1 MADLVA
7 FPELPLQLVF
17 KVRQLKNHLPNDTVN
32 QVLSDGLNES
42 ALNLELYITKAQKAK
57 TERKAVEELRH
68 AYQKTG
74 SVRYYIELLKEIK
87 AIPAIVA
94 DDLLSDCEAIRKT
107 LEPIM
112 EEYRGEYDDMPD
124 DEFYDWL
131 GKVFGD
137 DEKRDECFDDYDD
150 YDDFEDIE

>member
-1 MADLVA
+1 MGVQKEGVNLADLVA
-7 FPELPLQLVF
+7 FSELPLQFVF

-32 QVLSDGLNES
+32 QVLTDGLNES
-42 ALNLELYITKAQKAK
+42 ALYLELNINEALNAK

-74 SVRYYIELLKEIK
+74 SVRYYIGLLKETK
-87 AIPAIVA
+87 AIPEFVA
-94 DDLLSDCEAIRKT
+94 DNLLSDCETIIQT

-131 GKVFGD
+131 NKVLGD
-137 DEKRDECFDDYDD
+137 GEEQDEDFDL
-150 YDDFEDIE
+150 

>member
-7 FPELPLQLVF
+7 FSELPLQFVF

-32 QVLSDGLNES
+32 QVLTNGLNES
-42 ALNLELYITKAQKAK
+42 ALYLELNINEALNAK

-74 SVRYYIELLKEIK
+74 SVRYYIELLKETK
-87 AIPAIVA
+87 AIPEFVA
-94 DDLLSDCEAIRKT
+94 DNLLLDCETIRQA

-131 GKVFGD
+131 NEVFGD
-137 DEKRDECFDDYDD
+137 GEEQDEDLDL
-150 YDDFEDIE
+150 

>member
-7 FPELPLQLVF
+7 FSELPLQFVF
-17 KVRQLKNHLPNDTVN
+17 KVRQLKNYLPNDTVN
-32 QVLSDGLNES
+32 QVLTDGLNES
-42 ALNLELYITKAQKAK
+42 ALYLELNVSEALNAK

-74 SVRYYIELLKEIK
+74 SVKYYIELLKETK
-87 AIPAIVA
+87 AIPEFVA
-94 DDLLSDCEAIRKT
+94 DDLLADCETIRQALK
-107 LEPIM
+107 PIM

-131 GKVFGD
+131 NKVFGD
-137 DEKRDECFDDYDD
+137 DEGQE
-150 YDDFEDIE
+150 DDFDL

>member
-7 FPELPLQLVF
+7 FSELPLQLVF
-17 KVRQLKNHLPNDTVN
+17 KVRQLKNQLPNDTVN
-32 QVLSDGLNES
+32 QVLTDRLNES
-42 ALNLELYITKAQKAK
+42 ALYLELNVSEALNAK

-74 SVRYYIELLKEIK
+74 SVRYYIELLKETK
-87 AIPAIVA
+87 AIPEFVA
-94 DDLLSDCEAIRKT
+94 DDLLSDCEAIRQALK
-107 LEPIM
+107 PIM

-131 GKVFGD
+131 NKVFGD
-137 DEKRDECFDDYDD
+137 EEGQDEDFDL
-150 YDDFEDIE
+150 

>member
-7 FPELPLQLVF
+7 FSELPLQLVF

-32 QVLSDGLNES
+32 QVLTDGLNES
-42 ALNLELYITKAQKAK
+42 ALYLELNTNEALNAK

-74 SVRYYIELLKEIK
+74 SVRYYIELLKETK
-87 AIPAIVA
+87 EFVA
-94 DDLLSDCEAIRKT
+94 DDLLSDCETIRQA

-112 EEYRGEYDDMPD
+112 EEYRGEYDDMQD

-131 GKVFGD
+131 NKVFGD
-137 DEKRDECFDDYDD
+137 EEGQDEDLDL
-150 YDDFEDIE
+150 

>member
-7 FPELPLQLVF
+7 FSELPLQFVF

-32 QVLSDGLNES
+32 QVLTDRLNES
-42 ALNLELYITKAQKAK
+42 ALCLELNVSEALNAK

-74 SVRYYIELLKEIK
+74 SVRYYIELLKETK
-87 AIPAIVA
+87 AITEFVA
-94 DDLLSDCEAIRKT
+94 DDLLSDCETIRQS

-131 GKVFGD
+131 NKVFGD
-137 DEKRDECFDDYDD
+137 EEGQDEDFDL
-150 YDDFEDIE
+150 

>member
-7 FPELPLQLVF
+7 FSELPLKLVF
-17 KVRQLKNHLPNDTVN
+17 KVRQLKNYLTNDTVN
-32 QVLSDGLNES
+32 QVLTDGLNES
-42 ALNLELYITKAQKAK
+42 ALYLELNVSEALNAK

-74 SVRYYIELLKEIK
+74 SVKYYIELLKETK
-87 AIPAIVA
+87 AIPEFVA
-94 DDLLSDCEAIRKT
+94 DDLLADCETIRQALK
-107 LEPIM
+107 PIM

-131 GKVFGD
+131 NEVFGD
-137 DEKRDECFDDYDD
+137 GEEQDEDFDL
-150 YDDFEDIE
+150 

>member
-1 MADLVA
+1 MADLVT
-7 FPELPLQLVF
+7 FSELPLKLVF

-32 QVLSDGLNES
+32 QVLTDGLNES
-42 ALNLELYITKAQKAK
+42 ALYLELNINEALNAK

-74 SVRYYIELLKEIK
+74 SVRYYIELLKETK
-87 AIPAIVA
+87 AIPEFVA
-94 DDLLSDCEAIRKT
+94 EDLLADCETIRQALK
-107 LEPIM
+107 PIM

-131 GKVFGD
+131 NQVFGD
-137 DEKRDECFDDYDD
+137 EEGQDDEFDL
-150 YDDFEDIE
+150 

>member
-7 FPELPLQLVF
+7 FSELPLQLVF
-17 KVRQLKNHLPNDTVN
+17 KVRQLKNYLPNDTVN
-32 QVLSDGLNES
+32 QVLTDGLNES
-42 ALNLELYITKAQKAK
+42 ALYLELNINQALNAK

-74 SVRYYIELLKEIK
+74 SVRYYIELLKETK
-87 AIPAIVA
+87 AIPEFVA
-94 DDLLSDCEAIRKT
+94 DDLLSDCEAIRQALK
-107 LEPIM
+107 PIM

-131 GKVFGD
+131 NKVFGD
-137 DEKRDECFDDYDD
+137 DEGQE
-150 YDDFEDIE
+150 DDFDL

>member
-7 FPELPLQLVF
+7 FSELPLQLVF

-32 QVLSDGLNES
+32 QVLSDRLNES
-42 ALNLELYITKAQKAK
+42 ALCLELYISEAQRAK
-57 TERKAVEELRH
+57 TERKAVGELRH

-74 SVRYYIELLKEIK
+74 SVRYYIKLLKEIK
-87 AIPAIVA
+87 AIPKFFA

-131 GKVFGD
+131 CKVFGD
-137 DEKRDECFDDYDD
+137 DEGQNEDFDL
-150 YDDFEDIE
+150 

>member
-1 MADLVA
+1 MADLVV
-7 FPELPLQLVF
+7 FSELPLKLVF

-32 QVLSDGLNES
+32 QVLTDGLNES
-42 ALNLELYITKAQKAK
+42 ALYLELNIIEALHAE

-74 SVRYYIELLKEIK
+74 SVRYYIELLKETK
-87 AIPAIVA
+87 AIPEFVA
-94 DDLLSDCEAIRKT
+94 EDMLSDCEVIRQS
-107 LEPIM
+107 LDPIM

-131 GKVFGD
+131 NQVFGD
-137 DEKRDECFDDYDD
+137 EEGQD
-150 YDDFEDIE
+150 DDFDL

>member
-7 FPELPLQLVF
+7 FSELPLQLVF
-17 KVRQLKNHLPNDTVN
+17 KVRQLKNQLPNDTVN
-32 QVLSDGLNES
+32 QVLTDGLNES
-42 ALNLELYITKAQKAK
+42 ALYLELNINEALNAK
-57 TERKAVEELRH
+57 TH

-74 SVRYYIELLKEIK
+74 SVRYYIELLREAR
-87 AIPAIVA
+87 AIPEFVA
-94 DDLLSDCEAIRKT
+94 DDLLSDCEAIRQS

-131 GKVFGD
+131 NQVFGD
-137 DEKRDECFDDYDD
+137 EEGQD
-150 YDDFEDIE
+150 DDFDL

>member
-7 FPELPLQLVF
+7 FSELPLKLVF

-32 QVLSDGLNES
+32 QVLTDGLNES
-42 ALNLELYITKAQKAK
+42 ALYLELNVSEALNAK

-74 SVRYYIELLKEIK
+74 SVRYYIELLKETK
-87 AIPAIVA
+87 AIPEFVA
-94 DDLLSDCEAIRKT
+94 EDMLSDCEVIRQS
-107 LEPIM
+107 LDPIM

-131 GKVFGD
+131 NKVFGD
-137 DEKRDECFDDYDD
+137 DEGQE
-150 YDDFEDIE
+150 DDFDL

>member
-7 FPELPLQLVF
+7 FSELPLQLVF
-17 KVRQLKNHLPNDTVN
+17 KVRQLKNYLPNDTVN
-32 QVLSDGLNES
+32 QVLTDGLNES
-42 ALNLELYITKAQKAK
+42 ALYLELNINEALNAK

-74 SVRYYIELLKEIK
+74 SVRYYIELLKETK
-87 AIPAIVA
+87 AIPEFVA
-94 DDLLSDCEAIRKT
+94 DDLLADCETIRQALK
-107 LEPIM
+107 PIM

-131 GKVFGD
+131 NEVFGD
-137 DEKRDECFDDYDD
+137 EEGQDEDFDL
-150 YDDFEDIE
+150 

>member
-1 MADLVA
+1 MADVVT
-7 FPELPLQLVF
+7 FFELPLRLVF

-32 QVLSDGLNES
+32 QVLTDGLNES
-42 ALNLELYITKAQKAK
+42 ALYLELNINEALNAQ

-74 SVRYYIELLKEIK
+74 SVRYYIELLKETK
-87 AIPAIVA
+87 AIPEFVA
-94 DDLLSDCEAIRKT
+94 DDLLADCETIRQALK
-107 LEPIM
+107 PIM

-131 GKVFGD
+131 NKVFGD
-137 DEKRDECFDDYDD
+137 DEGQE
-150 YDDFEDIE
+150 DDFDL

>member
-7 FPELPLQLVF
+7 FSELPLQFVF

-32 QVLSDGLNES
+32 QVLIDGLNES
-42 ALNLELYITKAQKAK
+42 ALYLELNINEALNAK

-74 SVRYYIELLKEIK
+74 SVRYYIGLLKETK
-87 AIPAIVA
+87 AIPEFVA
-94 DDLLSDCEAIRKT
+94 DNLLADCETIRQALK
-107 LEPIM
+107 PIM

-131 GKVFGD
+131 NKVLGD
-137 DEKRDECFDDYDD
+137 GEEQDE
-150 YDDFEDIE
+150 DFSL

>member
-7 FPELPLQLVF
+7 FSELPLQLVF
-17 KVRQLKNHLPNDTVN
+17 KVRQLKNHLPKDTVN
-32 QVLSDGLNES
+32 QVLTDGLNES
-42 ALNLELYITKAQKAK
+42 ALYLELNINEALNAK

-74 SVRYYIELLKEIK
+74 SVRYYIGLLKETK
-87 AIPAIVA
+87 AIPEFVA
-94 DDLLSDCEAIRKT
+94 DDLLSDCEAIRQT

-131 GKVFGD
+131 NQVFGD
-137 DEKRDECFDDYDD
+137 EEGQD
-150 YDDFEDIE
+150 DDFDL

>member
-7 FPELPLQLVF
+7 FSELPLQLVF

-32 QVLSDGLNES
+32 QVLTDGLNES
-42 ALNLELYITKAQKAK
+42 ALYLELNINEALNAK

-74 SVRYYIELLKEIK
+74 SVKYYIELLKETK
-87 AIPAIVA
+87 AIPEFVA
-94 DDLLSDCEAIRKT
+94 DDLLSDCETIRQT

-112 EEYRGEYDDMPD
+112 GEYRGEYDDMPD

-131 GKVFGD
+131 NQVFGD
-137 DEKRDECFDDYDD
+137 EEGQD
-150 YDDFEDIE
+150 DDFDL

>member
-1 MADLVA
+1 MADLVT
-7 FPELPLQLVF
+7 FSELPLKLVF
-17 KVRQLKNHLPNDTVN
+17 KVRQLKNYLPNDTVN
-32 QVLSDGLNES
+32 QVLTDGLNES
-42 ALNLELYITKAQKAK
+42 ALYLELNINEALNAK

-74 SVRYYIELLKEIK
+74 SVRYYIGLLKETK
-87 AIPAIVA
+87 AIPEFVA
-94 DDLLSDCEAIRKT
+94 DDLLSDCEAIRQT

-131 GKVFGD
+131 NKVFGD
-137 DEKRDECFDDYDD
+137 DEGQE
-150 YDDFEDIE
+150 DDFDL

>member
-7 FPELPLQLVF
+7 FSELPLQLVF

-32 QVLSDGLNES
+32 QVLTDGLNES
-42 ALNLELYITKAQKAK
+42 TLYLELNINEALNAK

-74 SVRYYIELLKEIK
+74 SVRYYIELLKETK
-87 AIPAIVA
+87 AIPKFVA
-94 DDLLSDCEAIRKT
+94 ENLLSDCETIRQA
-107 LEPIM
+107 LESIM

-131 GKVFGD
+131 NEVFGD
-137 DEKRDECFDDYDD
+137 EEGQDEDFDL
-150 YDDFEDIE
+150 

>member
-7 FPELPLQLVF
+7 FSEFPLQLVF
-17 KVRQLKNHLPNDTVN
+17 KVRQLKNYLPNDTVN
-32 QVLSDGLNES
+32 QVLTDGLNEA
-42 ALNLELYITKAQKAK
+42 ALFLELNINEAINAK
-57 TERKAVEELRH
+57 TERKAVEEMRH

-74 SVRYYIELLKEIK
+74 SVRYYIGLLKETK
-87 AIPAIVA
+87 AIPEFVA
-94 DDLLSDCEAIRKT
+94 DDLLSDCETIRQS

-131 GKVFGD
+131 NKVFGD
-137 DEKRDECFDDYDD
+137 DEGQE
-150 YDDFEDIE
+150 DDFDL

>member
-7 FPELPLQLVF
+7 FSELPLQLVF
-17 KVRQLKNHLPNDTVN
+17 KVRQLKNQLPNDTVN
-32 QVLSDGLNES
+32 QVLTDGLNES
-42 ALNLELYITKAQKAK
+42 ALYLEFNVSEALNAK

-74 SVRYYIELLKEIK
+74 SVRYYIELLKETK
-87 AIPAIVA
+87 AIPEFVA
-94 DDLLSDCEAIRKT
+94 DNLLSDCETIRQS

-131 GKVFGD
+131 NEVFGD
-137 DEKRDECFDDYDD
+137 GEEQDEDFDL
-150 YDDFEDIE
+150 

>member
-7 FPELPLQLVF
+7 FSELPLKLVF

-32 QVLSDGLNES
+32 QVLTDGLNKS
-42 ALNLELYITKAQKAK
+42 ALYLELNINEALNAK

-74 SVRYYIELLKEIK
+74 SVRYYIGLLKETK
-87 AIPAIVA
+87 AIPEFVA
-94 DDLLSDCEAIRKT
+94 DDLLSDCETIRQA

-112 EEYRGEYDDMPD
+112 EEYRDEYDDMPD

-131 GKVFGD
+131 NEVFGD
-137 DEKRDECFDDYDD
+137 EEGQDEDFDL
-150 YDDFEDIE
+150 

>member
-7 FPELPLQLVF
+7 FSELPLQLVF

-32 QVLSDGLNES
+32 QVLTDGLNES
-42 ALNLELYITKAQKAK
+42 ALYLELNINEALNAK

-74 SVRYYIELLKEIK
+74 SVKYYIELLREAR
-87 AIPAIVA
+87 AIPEFVA
-94 DDLLSDCEAIRKT
+94 DDLLSDCETIRQALK
-107 LEPIM
+107 PIM

-131 GKVFGD
+131 NKVFGD
-137 DEKRDECFDDYDD
+137 DEGQE
-150 YDDFEDIE
+150 DDFDL

>member
-7 FPELPLQLVF
+7 FSELPLQFVF

-32 QVLSDGLNES
+32 QVLTDGLNES
-42 ALNLELYITKAQKAK
+42 ALYLELNINEAQNAK

-74 SVRYYIELLKEIK
+74 SVRYYIELLKETK
-87 AIPAIVA
+87 AIPEFVA
-94 DDLLSDCEAIRKT
+94 DDLLSDCETIRQS

-112 EEYRGEYDDMPD
+112 EEYRDEYDDMPD

-131 GKVFGD
+131 NKVFGD
-137 DEKRDECFDDYDD
+137 DEGQE
-150 YDDFEDIE
+150 DDFDL

>member
-1 MADLVA
+1 MGVQKEGVNLADLVA
-7 FPELPLQLVF
+7 FSELPLQLVF
-17 KVRQLKNHLPNDTVN
+17 KVRQLKNQLPNDTVN
-32 QVLSDGLNES
+32 QVLTDRLNES
-42 ALNLELYITKAQKAK
+42 ALYLELNVSEALNAK

-74 SVRYYIELLKEIK
+74 SVRYYIELLKETK
-87 AIPAIVA
+87 AIPEFVA
-94 DDLLSDCEAIRKT
+94 DDLLADCETIRQA

-131 GKVFGD
+131 NKVLGD
-137 DEKRDECFDDYDD
+137 GEEQDEDFD
-150 YDDFEDIE
+150 I

>member
-7 FPELPLQLVF
+7 FSELPLQLVF
-17 KVRQLKNHLPNDTVN
+17 KVRQLKNQLPNDTVN
-32 QVLSDGLNES
+32 QVLTDRLNES
-42 ALNLELYITKAQKAK
+42 ALYLELNVSEALNAK

-74 SVRYYIELLKEIK
+74 SVRYYIELLKETK
-87 AIPAIVA
+87 AITEFVA
-94 DDLLSDCEAIRKT
+94 DDLLSDCETIRQS

-131 GKVFGD
+131 NQVFGD
-137 DEKRDECFDDYDD
+137 EEGQD
-150 YDDFEDIE
+150 DDFDL